1 MGKRAIAVSGDMST
15 SKPPAKIIGS
25 GRGKIMGLNM
35 ILERDRFQCPACNTT
50 GYIICIGP
58 RNVMNEI
65 HAGQARAVALHG
77 DICCC
82 ACEPKPRLNA
92 VSQHVAHHILTDE
105 IAAHHIQPESDSAST
120 NSKVKFND
128 FYQLLDEDGVSIAHA
143 EYALSINNGEPE
155 YGITNAQ
162 GHTHLL
168 ASIAEQYT
176 VDIYLES

>member
-1 MGKRAIAVSGDMST
+1 
-15 SKPPAKIIGS
+15 
-25 GRGKIMGLNM
+25 MGLNM

-50 GYIICIGP
+50 GHIICVGP

-92 VSQHVAHHILTDE
+92 FSQNMAHHIIADE
-105 IAAHHIQPESDSAST
+105 IATHYVQPELDSVSPDT
-120 NSKVKFND
+120 EIKFND
-128 FYQLLDEDGVSIAHA
+128 FYQLLDEDGVPIAHA

-155 YGITNAQ
+155 YGITDAQ

-168 ASIAEQYT
+168 ASLAEQHN
-176 VDIYLES
+176 VDIYLESEA